1 MGSPYVLATLV
12 SLLVAL
18 FMYSWLVPKSSRRFT
33 SEDTDQSK
41 NPFLRFVSSLGDDLY
56 AALPASFDKAG
67 RKKQSYPRVESLLVR
82 SGNPWNLTAQEFVS
96 LRVISAVLGFAVSW
110 LVWLGLHALTGIP
123 WYVVVAG
130 VTFFCYMIPFIK
142 HTELA
147 KNRDIE
153 FRRQLP
159 EALDLI
165 TISLS
170 GGLTFAQAVREVI
183 PTMKPGI
190 LKGEFIN
197 MVKIM
202 DAGGTLREALDE
214 FAARAPNDGILTF
227 VRSVQSATEVNASL
241 SEILE
246 SRAKA
251 SRQEFFALVHE
262 KTAQLESMMWTR
274 LAPTLLPAVLIISVA
289 PSVVAMV
296 EALG

>member
-1 MGSPYVLATLV
+1 
-12 SLLVAL
+12 
-18 FMYSWLVPKSSRRFT
+18 
-33 SEDTDQSK
+33 
-41 NPFLRFVSSLGDDLY
+41 
-56 AALPASFDKAG
+56 
-67 RKKQSYPRVESLLVR
+67 
-82 SGNPWNLTAQEFVS
+82 
-96 LRVISAVLGFAVSW
+96 
-110 LVWLGLHALTGIP
+110 
-123 WYVVVAG
+123 
-130 VTFFCYMIPFIK
+130 MIPFIK
-142 HTELA
+142 HTGLA
-147 KNRDIE
+147 KSRDIE